1 MTSIVET
8 PREPRP
14 ILWVRTALL
23 ILFLL
28 FGALASPWPW
38 AVLWL
43 GVPVTVAASLL
54 LAWRFGRGAMAL
66 PLVLAVAA
74 VAGRA
79 VAGEALPLWL
89 TAWVPLAS
97 VCGAWMGWREEG
109 GGPASGERAW
119 MLVPLL
125 LLASS
130 LPLLPGFPAAV
141 TRLDGRMRV
150 EQERMLAGMK
160 PGEVPASLREAFRQ
174 ASALP
179 AEERQKSLM
188 LMVPNAMFV
197 WMVLLAAA
205 GRALAARL
213 SGLLGWPSLSRS
225 PLLAWR
231 LPDAALAPL
240 IVGIALLGFADKAM
254 WPSALTLLLHVVL
267 GYSVQGVAVV
277 ETVLLSRGM
286 PPAFVALT
294 VLFVIAVSLLWVL
307 PAVAV
312 VGLSDVWLDYRRLEP
327 SPAGEA

>member
-1 MTSIVET
+1 VTSIVET

-38 AVLWL
+38 ALLWL
-43 GVPVTVAASLL
+43 GIPVAVAASLL
-54 LAWRFGRGAMAL
+54 LAWRFGRGAIAL
-66 PLVLAVAA
+66 PLVLAVAV

-79 VAGEALPLWL
+79 VAGESLSLWL

-97 VCGAWMGWREEG
+97 LCGAWMGWREEG
-109 GGPASGERAW
+109 GGPTSGERAW

-125 LLASS
+125 LFASS
-130 LPLLPGFPAAV
+130 LPLLPGFPGAV
-141 TRLDGRMRV
+141 TRLDARMRV

-160 PGEVPASLREAFRQ
+160 PEEVPASLREAFRQ
-174 ASALP
+174 ASVLP
-179 AEERQKSLM
+179 AEERHKSLM

-197 WMVLLAAA
+197 WMVLLAAS

-213 SGLLGWPSLSRS
+213 AGLLRWPSLSRS

-231 LPDAALAPL
+231 LPDAVLAPL
-240 IVGIALLGFADKAM
+240 IVGIALLVFADKAVL
-254 WPSALTLLLHVVL
+254 PAALTLLLHVVL

-277 ETVLLSRGM
+277 ESVLLSRGM

-294 VLFVIAVSLLWVL
+294 MLFMIAVSLLWVL